1 MTTVHCEKANT
12 IASHEGPLVQAPQI
26 GLGLVLVPGQLAGPL
41 GNGSPE
47 HSDCLNHPFTWM
59 LAQFLMHKI
68 YSINV
73 CLMNSL
79 NMFLDLLF

>member
-12 IASHEGPLVQAPQI
+12 LASHEGPLVQAPQI

-59 LAQFLMHKI
+59 LAQFLHKI

-73 CLMNSL
+73 CLMNSS